1 MINKFKPT
9 HVHFAEADHVVMNP
23 HKYTSTLYDI
33 CFAFLITHGKQP
45 GPVTEQPCKPAYSV
59 GCWDSQGNVITVDF
73 DSMEHKHASRI
84 MGWES

>member
-9 HVHFAEADHVVMNP
+9 HVHFAEADHVV
-23 HKYTSTLYDI
+23 
-33 CFAFLITHGKQP
+33 ITYGKQP